1 MKLNVNSLPEEDTSQ
16 SMSAMTDV
24 VFLLLI
30 FFVVTTG
37 AWVKTT
43 LIDTALPQD
52 SGGAGPNMLKSI
64 QLEISAYD
72 EQQPTLLY
80 RVNGIPHTKD
90 QLAQTLQQFGSYSR
104 ESDIMIQCDNESRHG
119 ELVYLLSLL
128 HANHLDKIQILKPV
142 E

>member
-64 QLEISAYD
+64 F
-72 EQQPTLLY
+72 
-80 RVNGIPHTKD
+80 GC
-90 QLAQTLQQFGSYSR
+90 QTSICQ
-104 ESDIMIQCDNESRHG
+104 H
-119 ELVYLLSLL
+119 V
-128 HANHLDKIQILKPV
+128 
-142 E
+142 